1 MIKKIKTKIKKMNRN
16 IKVIDNSK
24 QDQYRL
30 NDDMMITTRNQGL
43 QLKRGNFGRK
53 TFMIMED

>member
-30 NDDMMITTRNQGL
+30 NDIMMTTTWYQGL
-43 QLKRGNFGRK
+43 
-53 TFMIMED
+53 